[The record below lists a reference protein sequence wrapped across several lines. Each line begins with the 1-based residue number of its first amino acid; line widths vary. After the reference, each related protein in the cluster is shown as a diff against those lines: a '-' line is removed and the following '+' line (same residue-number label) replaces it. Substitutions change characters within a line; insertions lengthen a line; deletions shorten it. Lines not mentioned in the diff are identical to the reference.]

1 MMEEENDAENVFGM
15 VLLKPFFVFLSSII
29 LNSGSFQE
37 TFKDVVNTS
46 FLFFFFSEYRAT
58 SNWIE
63 QENQ

>member
-15 VLLKPFFVFLSSII
+15 VLLKPFFFFLSRII

-46 FLFFFFSEYRAT
+46 FLFFFSEYRAT